1 MFAHE
6 WREWCSLEF
15 VLDPERLFGNASY
28 PMTLV
33 LGDDATE
40 DDSRWRLLVLE
51 DCDELI
57 RADAKAGTGQAL
69 SRLLNLTDGMIGQGM
84 RVLVAIST
92 NEPLGRL
99 HPAIARAGR
108 CIAEVEVGLLS
119 PEESRQWL
127 GRQAGIGSF
136 RRHEPC
142 QSLGDGKRTRG
153 RSKPPFRSRDRAISL
168 VLDL

>member
-1 MFAHE
+1 MPL
-6 WREWCSLEF
+6 RERELP
-15 VLDPERLFGNASY
+15 D
-28 PMTLV
+28 V
-33 LGDDATE
+33 LGDDTTE
-40 DDSRWRLLVLE
+40 DESRWRLLVLE

-57 RADAKAGTGQAL
+57 HADAKAGTDQAL

-99 HPAIARAGR
+99 HTAVARAAR

-127 GRQAGIGSF
+127 GSQTSV
-136 RRHEPC
+136 
-142 QSLGDGKRTRG
+142 
-153 RSKPPFRSRDRAISL
+153 RSEGMRLADLSAMASELAVVRNSRPEVGTGQYL
-168 VLDL
+168 